1 MSRRGRIFLNFSSWR
16 KIRNRIKNLKGTDW
30 LIVLLVGVLLLV
42 VALPTGSSTGSGTSS
57 DASGYAQ
64 GTGGTTS
71 SGGAANSSGTAK
83 TGSTKT
89 GGTTNS
95 GGTVNYGGDAEAGD
109 QSIEA
114 ELADILSCM
123 EGVGKV
129 KVMITWKGEEG
140 SDVEGVF
147 VVAEGAGNATVCA
160 DILSAVQSLFS
171 IEAHKITIA
180 KMSVSEGAN

>member
-42 VALPTGSSTGSGTSS
+42 VALPTGSGTSS
-57 DASGYAQ
+57 DATGYAQ
-64 GTGGTTS
+64 GTGGATS
-71 SGGAANSSGTAK
+71 SGTTTNSSTTAK
-83 TGSTKT
+83 SGGTKS

-95 GGTVNYGGDAEAGD
+95 GGTANYGGDAEAED

-140 SDVEGVF
+140 SEVEGVF
-147 VVAEGAGNATVCA
+147 VVAEGAGNAAVCA

>member
-1 MSRRGRIFLNFSSWR
+1 MNRRGRIFLNFSSWR
-16 KIRNRIKNLKGTDW
+16 KIHNRIKNLKGTDW

-42 VALPTGSSTGSGTSS
+42 VAIPTGSSTGGGQTS
-57 DASGYAQ
+57 DASEYAQ
-64 GTGGTTS
+64 GSGTTAK
-71 SGGAANSSGTAK
+71 SGG
-83 TGSTKT
+83 TKT
-89 GGTTNS
+89 GGTA
-95 GGTVNYGGDAEAGD
+95 NYGTEAEAGEW
-109 QSIEA
+109 SIEE
-114 ELADILSCM
+114 ELADILSSM

-147 VVAEGAGNATVCA
+147 VVAEGAGNAAVCA

>member
-1 MSRRGRIFLNFSSWR
+1 
-16 KIRNRIKNLKGTDW
+16 
-30 LIVLLVGVLLLV
+30 VGVLLLV
-42 VALPTGSSTGSGTSS
+42 VAIPTGSTTGGTSS

-64 GTGGTTS
+64 GSGSTAS
-71 SGGAANSSGTAK
+71 SGTATNSGTTAK

-89 GGTTNS
+89 GT
-95 GGTVNYGGDAEAGD
+95 TVNNGGEAEAGD
-109 QSIEA
+109 RSIEE
-114 ELADILSCM
+114 ELADILSSM

-129 KVMITWKGEEG
+129 KVMITWKDEEG
-140 SDVEGVF
+140 LDVEGVF
-147 VVAEGAGNATVCA
+147 VVAEGAGNAAVCA